1 MTNPNFNRL
10 LKNIGDSLKA
20 DNKAVDTKIN
30 EIKTEMKTE
39 ITAEVSA
46 EVKTEVNADVAAKID
61 SLDAAKA
68 TYDEQLSEFEL
79 LKKLIYELQAAI
91 EDINTR
97 LEALQKV
104 SEIEI
109 K

>member
-10 LKNIGDSLKA
+10 LKTIGDSLKV

-46 EVKTEVNADVAAKID
+46 EVKTEVNAEVTAKID
-61 SLDAAKA
+61 CLDAAKA
-68 TYDEQLSEFEL
+68 TYDEQSSEFEL
-79 LKKLIYELQAAI
+79 LKKQLA
-91 EDINTR
+91 
-97 LEALQKV
+97 
-104 SEIEI
+104 EIEVRLKAVEDSI
-109 K
+109 KAEPIKEEVK